1 MLKIL
6 IFQSPVFRPSHMN
19 GNLLKSPTSFY
30 ADPTTKSSLYACS
43 EKDYEDRKV
52 HPSNCDTQDY
62 VMNGGIKSPSYYGDH
77 SPNHNP
83 NLNGVI
89 GNIQFVRAKT
99 EEVSYDGHHLGMKPS
114 ALMQQH
120 ELDMAMHQDANNNNN
135 SGHIEPFM
143 NLVPPPPHL
152 AAELGRKCMSF
163 NAEQVN
169 TRQPLEEDG
178 IVEWI
183 EKRGASNNF

>member
-1 MLKIL
+1 
-6 IFQSPVFRPSHMN
+6 MN

-30 ADPTTKSSLYACS
+30 ADPTSKSSLYACS

-169 TRQPLEEDG
+169 TRQPLEEDD

-183 EKRGASNNF
+183 EKRGASYNF